1 MTVAVLEHH
10 NQGIDMACHMLG
22 NMLHMVTP
30 AQVCIS
36 EFLVQQRARWALTM
50 LALSVNS
57 ILCIISKSLA
67 MYSSLA
73 NIVSP
78 GRSHSR
84 GLVFPTV
91 LLTDLLTILLTVL
104 QIVLPTVLQSSPAD
118 LFLHVAPVSPT
129 LQGLLC
135 LQAANEAL
143 LKLLQVPKAV
153 PQHAIPQQHQ
163 QHAVSQQQQ
172 QQQYQQQLQQV
183 RPLQAASAQPTSS
196 IASHGMPA
204 QHSQPTSTAGTSQ
217 QLPFGALQLQQQRP
231 QLQQQQQ
238 QTQQLLQQPHQ
249 QPPQA
254 TQLWQQPQTGSV
266 STAPG
271 LPTGVS
277 FLQASTSS
285 LAPQAALASLA
296 PLAVQVSAANLAS
309 ISQPGLAA
317 LGNQLLDQ
325 SRTGG
330 SLTQQ
335 MPVMALPASLVL
347 SGVPVGSSQPAV
359 SSAPAVCEGHRNA

>member
-1 MTVAVLEHH
+1 
-10 NQGIDMACHMLG
+10 ML
-22 NMLHMVTP
+22 
-30 AQVCIS
+30 
-36 EFLVQQRARWALTM
+36 
-50 LALSVNS
+50 
-57 ILCIISKSLA
+57 
-67 MYSSLA
+67 
-73 NIVSP
+73 
-78 GRSHSR
+78 
-84 GLVFPTV
+84 
-91 LLTDLLTILLTVL
+91 LLTVL
-104 QIVLPTVLQSSPAD
+104 QTVLQSPAD
-118 LFLHVAPVSPT
+118 DFCIKHQYHPLC
-129 LQGLLC
+129 QILLC

-153 PQHAIPQQHQ
+153 PQHAISQQHQ

-172 QQQYQQQLQQV
+172 QQQPQQQQQQS
-183 RPLQAASAQPTSS
+183 RPLQATSALPATG
-196 IASHGMPA
+196 ITSHGMPT
-204 QHSQPTSTAGTSQ
+204 QHPQPTGAAGTNQ

-231 QLQQQQQ
+231 QLKQQPQLQQQQQ
-238 QTQQLLQQPHQ
+238 RPQLLPQQHQ

-254 TQLWQQPQTGSV
+254 PQLWQQPRTGSV
-266 STAPG
+266 STAPS

-277 FLQASTSS
+277 FLQAPTSS
-285 LAPQAALASLA
+285 LGTQAALASLA
-296 PLAVQVSAANLAS
+296 PLAVQISPANLAG

-317 LGNQLLDQ
+317 LGNQLMDQ